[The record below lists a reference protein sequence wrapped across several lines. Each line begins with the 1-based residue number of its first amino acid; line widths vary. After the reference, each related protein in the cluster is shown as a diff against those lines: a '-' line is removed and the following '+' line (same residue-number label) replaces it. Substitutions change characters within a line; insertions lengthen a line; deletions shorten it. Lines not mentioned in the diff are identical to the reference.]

1 MIQIQKMTCIQ
12 SKCKYPV
19 TCDYNND
26 CMEQLVIEANNIRKM
41 NYKEAI
47 EVVMFLANKELEANQ
62 SNYDV
67 PVLFKDDKSINIEAI
82 EQAFDVIEEELE
94 TLPY

>member
-1 MIQIQKMTCIQ
+1 MECKK
-12 SKCKYPV
+12 SSCKYPV
-19 TCDYNND
+19 TCDHNAD
-26 CMEQLVIEANNIRKM
+26 CMEQLVIEANSRRKM

-47 EVVMFLANKELEANQ
+47 EVIMFLANRELETNQ

-82 EQAFDVIEEELE
+82 EQAFEVVEEELE

>member
-1 MIQIQKMTCIQ
+1 MTCKQ

-19 TCDYNND
+19 TCNYNND
-26 CMEQLVIEANNIRKM
+26 CMEQLVIEANNRRKM

-47 EVVMFLANKELEANQ
+47 EVVMFLASKELEANQ

-67 PVLFKDDKSINIEAI
+67 PVLFKDDKSINIETI

>member
-1 MIQIQKMTCIQ
+1 MICSQ
-12 SKCKYPV
+12 SKCRYPV
-19 TCDYNND
+19 TCNLHDD
-26 CMEQLVIEANNIRKM
+26 CMEQLVIEANSRRKM

-67 PVLFKDDKSINIEAI
+67 PVLFKDNKSINIEAI

>member
-1 MIQIQKMTCIQ
+1 MTCKQ

-19 TCDYNND
+19 TCNYNND
-26 CMEQLVIEANNIRKM
+26 CMEQLVIEANNRRKM

-47 EVVMFLANKELEANQ
+47 EVVMFLASKELEANQ
-62 SNYDV
+62 SSYDV
-67 PVLFKDDKSINIEAI
+67 PVLFKDDKSINIETI

>member
-1 MIQIQKMTCIQ
+1 MQCKK
-12 SKCKYPV
+12 SSCKYPV
-19 TCDYNND
+19 TCDHNAD
-26 CMEQLVIEANNIRKM
+26 CMEQLVIEANRRRKM

-47 EVVMFLANKELEANQ
+47 EVIMFLANRELETNQ

-82 EQAFDVIEEELE
+82 EQAFEVVEEELE